1 MYTYTYVNFEFCGG
15 LFMNKSRKNRKM
27 HIIAGI
33 VAIALIL
40 YASVTLISIKAHTQR
55 AQEQKAAL
63 EQKIDEVTE
72 ENAGILFEK
81 MKAVVPEA
89 ECNLLYGGQPLYDY
103 IISVE

>member
-1 MYTYTYVNFEFCGG
+1 
-15 LFMNKSRKNRKM
+15 MNKSRKNRKM

-63 EQKIDEVTE
+63 EQKIDELGTTKSVVEIAE
-72 ENAGILFEK
+72 EELGLVQPG
-81 MKAVVPEA
+81 AVVIETEPE
-89 ECNLLYGGQPLYDY
+89 
-103 IISVE
+103 S

>member
-1 MYTYTYVNFEFCGG
+1 
-15 LFMNKSRKNRKM
+15 MNKSRKNRKM

-72 ENAGILFEK
+72 ESVHIYVGDHDVAS
-81 MKAVVPEA
+81 A
-89 ECNLLYGGQPLYDY
+89 EDTAEVKIHRLLCT
-103 IISVE
+103 